1 MVSAAE
7 GVGVTSTVVIDGAS
21 LTCAAVTE
29 VARRE
34 AGVAVGERAVAAA
47 RAAWQTGRDL
57 AARQPVYG
65 RNTGVG
71 ANHVVELSEDD
82 RAEHGI
88 RLLRSHA
95 AGTGPL
101 QAPEVAR
108 AMLVVRLNQLG
119 AGGSGVDPA
128 LLPVLADV
136 INRGF
141 TPPVPLYGAIGTGDL
156 TALASTGLCLLG
168 ERAWQGGTGAPPR
181 FGIRASEA
189 LGFIN
194 SSAATLGDAALACH
208 DLDALLR
215 ATAAVAAL
223 SLLAV
228 HGSAEP
234 YAEAVHL
241 ARPHPG
247 QQRVAAS
254 MRALLAAGQ
263 IKAARVQDPY
273 GYRAFPQVHGPAL
286 DSLEHATAV
295 LEAELNGRAENP
307 LIDVAGQAVW
317 HNGNFHAAYVG
328 LALDAIRAAVFQ
340 TAALSVARLGTLMEP
355 AFTGLN
361 AFLAEDR
368 ASSGVMILEYV
379 AHSAVADIRRLA
391 APAALGGA
399 VLSRGVEEHAGFA
412 TQSARATSDAAAA
425 YRAVLACE
433 LISATRALRLQGGVP
448 GGALRQAF
456 DLADSAL
463 ERAAADRPLD
473 GDLSAAED
481 LLPGIAA
488 VVSWPAAAR

>member
-1 MVSAAE
+1 
-7 GVGVTSTVVIDGAS
+7 VTSTVVADGAS
-21 LTCAAVTE
+21 LTCAAVTA

-34 AGVAVGERAVAAA
+34 ADVAVGERAVAAA

-71 ANHVVELSEDD
+71 ANHVVDLSEGD

-101 QAPEVAR
+101 LAPEVAR

-128 LLPVLADV
+128 LLPVLADA

-168 ERAWQGGTGAPPR
+168 ERAWHGGAGAPPR

-208 DLDALLR
+208 DLAALLR

-247 QQRVAAS
+247 QQRVAAT
-254 MRALLAAGQ
+254 MRALLAAEQ

-286 DSLEHATAV
+286 DSVEHAAAV
-295 LEAELNGRAENP
+295 LEAELNGSAENP
-307 LIDVAGQAVW
+307 LIDAAGQAVW

-328 LALDAIRAAVFQ
+328 LALDAIRAALFQ

-361 AFLAEDR
+361 AFLAADR

-379 AHSAVADIRRLA
+379 AHSAVADIRRFA

-412 TQSARATSDAAAA
+412 TQSARATSDAVAA

-433 LISATRALRLQGGVP
+433 LISATRALRLQARVP
-448 GGALRQAF
+448 GGVLRQAF

-473 GDLSAAED
+473 GDLGAGEAA
-481 LLPGIAA
+481 LPGIAA
-488 VVSWPAAAR
+488 VVSWSGTAGERW